1 MLKYIINNDSI
12 IMTFQKFVDIFTNYL
27 HFFKFFF
34 FLGPKVKKKKWKSRK
49 LKLIKKKL

>member
-27 HFFKFFF
+27 HFLNSFFF
-34 FLGPKVKKKKWKSRK
+34 WDPK
-49 LKLIKKKL
+49 